1 MIKVSIIVPVYNVE
15 AYLKECLD
23 SIINQTLN
31 DIEIICV
38 NDGSTD
44 NSLDILREYE
54 NKDNR
59 IKVISKMNSG
69 YGNTMNVGID
79 AAVGDYIGIV
89 EPDDYV
95 KPKMYETLYNI
106 AMKYD
111 LDIIKADFYRFT
123 GHGSSLHKEYNQLS
137 PNKKYYRKI
146 LNPEKNIEIFKF
158 IMNTWSGIYKRDFL
172 NKFHIRH
179 NETPGASFQDNGF
192 WFQTFCR
199 ANRVY
204 FVDIPFYMNR
214 RDNPGSSVHSRD
226 KVYCASVEY
235 QYIKQ
240 FLENNP
246 ELKKKYIY
254 IYSLKKY
261 HNFQF
266 TLQRIGEE
274 YKLEFLYHFRDEF
287 SKAIINKEV
296 DKSLFTAYEWKTLK
310 DIVSNPDRYYSKYK
324 SGQFQKG
331 NVIIKTIES
340 LHDNG
345 IVYTIKKIKDKLRRS
360 KVWQ

>member
-1 MIKVSIIVPVYNVE
+1 MIKVSIIVPVYNVSM
-15 AYLKECLD
+15 YLKECLD
-23 SIINQTLN
+23 SIINQTLKE
-31 DIEIICV
+31 IEIICV

-44 NSLDILREYE
+44 NSLEILKEYAD
-54 NKDNR
+54 KDSR
-59 IKVISKMNSG
+59 IKVIDKQNTG

-79 AAVGDYIGIV
+79 CARGSYIGIV

-95 KPKMYETLYNI
+95 KPEMYKTLYEI
-106 AMKYD
+106 AVHYD
-111 LDIIKADFYRFT
+111 LDLIKADFYRFT
-123 GHGSSLHKEYNQLS
+123 GQGKNLHLEYNQLS
-137 PNKKYYRKI
+137 SDKKYYGKV
-146 LNPEKNIEIFKF
+146 LNPEKNIEVFKF
-158 IMNTWSGIYKRDFL
+158 IMNTWSGIYKKDFL

-199 ANRVY
+199 ASKIF
-204 FVDIPFYMNR
+204 FVNEPFYMNR

-246 ELKKKYIY
+246 ELKDIYIY

-266 TLQRIGEE
+266 TLRRIGEE
-274 YKLEFLYHFRDEF
+274 YRLEFLQHFSNEF
-287 SKAIINKEV
+287 SEAKKNGEL
-296 DKSLFTAYEWKTLK
+296 DKKLFTPYEWKTLNRIIDDPK
-310 DIVSNPDRYYSKYK
+310 RYYHDCKKGKIKGK
-324 SGQFQKG
+324 SL
-331 NVIIKTIES
+331 IMKTVES
-340 LHDNG
+340 LRSNG
-345 IVYTIKKIKDKLRRS
+345 IMYTARKIKDKL
-360 KVWQ
+360 KGV